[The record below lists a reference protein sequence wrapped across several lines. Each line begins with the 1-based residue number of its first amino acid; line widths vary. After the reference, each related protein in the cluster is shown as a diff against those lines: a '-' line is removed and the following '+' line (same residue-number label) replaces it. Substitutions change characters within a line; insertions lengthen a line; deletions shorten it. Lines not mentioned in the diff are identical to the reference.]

1 MGDAVIR
8 PNKKLCTCFSCH
20 LQVPKG
26 FSMLH
31 LDKWGS
37 RWTLCLPCILKLG
50 EQAKEVML
58 NESIC

>member
-8 PNKKLCTCFSCH
+8 LNKKLCTCFSC
-20 LQVPKG
+20 QQQTIKG
-26 FSMLH
+26 KSMLH

-37 RWTLCLPCILKLG
+37 RWTLCLPCIVKLG
-50 EQAKEVML
+50 EQAKEVMK